1 MKFLRNILLSVGTQ
15 KYPRYHLSPHEQKAF
30 SGALRIGVIVDLFS
44 RKSKEMKKTYF
55 FVNLR
60 CPTLCGASAPL
71 CSRWCL
77 PSWSPTSSTT
87 GPTRSM
93 TGWRNCSSGPLVL
106 TIVNYRG
113 QRKQPGQFDHE
124 EWWNIKRSANTL
136 YCSHVKACLI
146 NSANWFTV
154 AQVIGISIGNPFC
167 LLWRSSRCLVV
178 VWAE

>member
-1 MKFLRNILLSVGTQ
+1 MLNFMKTAAFGYKHQRLSIRNYFALLSKTQ
-15 KYPRYHLSPHEQKAF
+15 FLEIIETPVPRC
-30 SGALRIGVIVDLFS
+30 RI
-44 RKSKEMKKTYF
+44 
-55 FVNLR
+55 
-60 CPTLCGASAPL
+60 LCGASAPL

-106 TIVNYRG
+106 TINYRG